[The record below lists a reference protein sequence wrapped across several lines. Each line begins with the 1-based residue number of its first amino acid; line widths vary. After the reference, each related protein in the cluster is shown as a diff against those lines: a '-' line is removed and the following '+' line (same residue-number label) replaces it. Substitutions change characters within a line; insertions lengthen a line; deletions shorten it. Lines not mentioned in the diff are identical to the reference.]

1 MGTGFEKMLVLCE
14 DSSTCRIYESQ
25 MEMGGFFC
33 FLLAI
38 EVINAVMT
46 LSASSMEGGIT
57 ATVRHDK
64 WFARY
69 INAERLLLA
78 SL

>member
-1 MGTGFEKMLVLCE
+1 
-14 DSSTCRIYESQ
+14 